1 MRKHELAWDGS
12 NVCVETLEA
21 RTLMA
26 ADTVLEWNEVAVE
39 ATRVARLSP
48 NAQTRALA
56 MVHGAV
62 FDAVNG
68 IERGYAPYLVERQAP
83 RWASEEAAAAVA
95 AHGVLVSLMPAQ
107 QAMLDAALTSSL
119 AKVPD
124 GCAEDA
130 GVAFG
135 QLVTESMLAARQDDG
150 STDVVTYVP
159 GTGPDDWQPTP
170 PAFAPAALPQW
181 ATVEPFGIS
190 SPDQFRADPPPSLD
204 SPAFTE
210 AFNQMKEIGASN
222 SATRTAEQTEIA
234 RFWAGPSGTVQ
245 PPGHWNSIAR
255 GVADAQGNSLAQNAR
270 MLALLNIGMA
280 DALIAAWDTK
290 FEYNFVRPVTAI
302 RNADND
308 GNPDTIG
315 DTAWSPL
322 LGTPPHPS
330 YMAAHSTLSAAAAT
344 ILAEFF
350 GNDAIAFTSS
360 AEVTAG
366 GAVITRS
373 FNGFWQA
380 AQEAGASR
388 IYGGIH
394 WSFDN
399 QAGLQAGRSVGEFI
413 GDNLLRPRGNTA
425 PGGDH
430 PDIGAAPQNVLIGA
444 APQSVLISALP
455 GRSDSNSLFSD
466 APDGDVFR

>member
-1 MRKHELAWDGS
+1 MRKHKRTSDGS
-12 NVCVETLEA
+12 SACVETLET
-21 RTLMA
+21 RTLMS
-26 ADTVLEWNEVAVE
+26 ADTVLAWNEVAVE

-48 NAQTRALA
+48 NAQTRVLA

-68 IERGYAPYLVERQAP
+68 IEGGYDPYLVQRHAP

-95 AHGVLVSLMPAQ
+95 AHNVLVALLPAQ
-107 QAMLDAALTSSL
+107 QATLDAALASSL
-119 AKVPD
+119 AAVPD
-124 GCAEDA
+124 GRAEDA
-130 GVAFG
+130 GADFGKLVADR
-135 QLVTESMLAARQDDG
+135 MLAERADDG
-150 STDVVTYVP
+150 SADVVTYVP

-181 ATVEPFGIS
+181 ATVEPFGIR

-204 SPAFTE
+204 SPAFTQ
-210 AFNQMKEIGASN
+210 AFNQIKAIGAAS
-222 SATRTAEQTEIA
+222 STTRTAEQTDIA

-245 PPGHWNSIAR
+245 PPGHWNGIAR

-270 MLALLNIGMA
+270 MFALLNIGMA
-280 DALIAAWDTK
+280 DALITAWDSK

-308 GNPDTIG
+308 GNPDTAA
-315 DTAWSPL
+315 DPAWSPL
-322 LGTPPHPS
+322 LTTPGHPS
-330 YMAAHSTLSAAAAT
+330 YMAAHSSLSATAAT
-344 ILAEFF
+344 VLAEFF
-350 GNDAIAFTSS
+350 GNDAIPFTSS
-360 AEVTAG
+360 AEVAAG

-380 AQEAGASR
+380 AEEAGASR

-399 QAGLQAGRSVGEFI
+399 QAGLQAGHSIGEFVA
-413 GDNLLRPRGNTA
+413 DNLLQPRGNSA
-425 PGGDH
+425 HDGDH
-430 PDIGAAPQNVLIGA
+430 PDVGAAPQRAL
-444 APQSVLISALP
+444 SSALP
-455 GRSDSNSLFSD
+455 SASVADSLFSD
-466 APDGDVFR
+466 AADDDLLV

>member
-1 MRKHELAWDGS
+1 MRKHELASDGS

-62 FDAVNG
+62 FNAVNG
-68 IERGYAPYLVERQAP
+68 IERGYAPYLVERHAP

-107 QAMLDAALTSSL
+107 QAVFDAALTSSL

-124 GCAEDA
+124 GRAEDA

-135 QLVTESMLAARQDDG
+135 KLVAESMLAARQDDG

-190 SPDQFRADPPPSLD
+190 SPDQFRAEPPPSLT
-204 SPAFTE
+204 SPEFTQ
-210 AFNQMKEIGASN
+210 AFNQMKAIGAATGS
-222 SATRTAEQTEIA
+222 TRTAEQTDIA

-255 GVADAQGNSLAQNAR
+255 GVADAQHNTLEQNAR
-270 MLALLNIGMA
+270 MFALLNIGMA
-280 DALIAAWDTK
+280 DALITAWDSK
-290 FEYNFVRPVTAI
+290 FEYSFVRPVTAI
-302 RNADND
+302 RNAEND
-308 GNPDTIG
+308 GNPDTVA
-315 DTAWSPL
+315 DAAWSPL
-322 LGTPPHPS
+322 LTTPPHPS
-330 YMAAHSTLSAAAAT
+330 YMAAHSAVSATAAT
-344 ILAEFF
+344 VLAEFF

-360 AEVTAG
+360 AEIAAG
-366 GAVITRS
+366 GPVITRS
-373 FNGFWQA
+373 FDSFSDA

-399 QAGLQAGRSVGEFI
+399 QAGLQAGRSVGEFVA
-413 GDNLLRPRGNTA
+413 DNLLRPRGNTA
-425 PGGDH
+425 LDGDH
-430 PDIGAAPQNVLIGA
+430 PGADAV
-444 APQSVLISALP
+444 PQSVP
-455 GRSDSNSLFSD
+455 GGAVPGEKDSNSLFSD
-466 APDGDVFR
+466 SLVDDVLA

>member
-1 MRKHELAWDGS
+1 MRKHERAWGGQS
-12 NVCVETLEA
+12 ACVETLEA

-26 ADTVLEWNEVAVE
+26 ADMVLEWNEVAVE

-68 IERGYAPYLVERQAP
+68 IERDYAPYLVNRHAP

-95 AHGVLVSLMPAQ
+95 AHGVLVGLIPAQ
-107 QAMLDAALTSSL
+107 QATLDAALASSL
-119 AKVPD
+119 AAVPD
-124 GCAEDA
+124 GPAEDA

-135 QLVTESMLAARQDDG
+135 KLVADCMLAERADDG

-170 PAFAPAALPQW
+170 PGFAAAALPQW
-181 ATVEPFGIS
+181 ATVEPFGIT
-190 SPDQFRADPPPSLD
+190 SPDQFRADPPPALD
-204 SPAFTE
+204 SPAFTQ
-210 AFNQMKEIGASN
+210 AFNQIKAIGKAD
-222 SATRTAEQTEIA
+222 ADITGGRAAEQTEIA

-255 GVADAQGNSLAQNAR
+255 DVADAQDNSLAQNAR
-270 MLALLNIGMA
+270 MFAMLNIGMA
-280 DALIAAWDTK
+280 DALITAWDTK
-290 FEYNFVRPVTAI
+290 YEYSFVRPVTAI

-308 GNPDTIG
+308 GNPDTVA
-315 DTAWSPL
+315 DPAWSPL
-322 LGTPPHPS
+322 LTTPGHPS
-330 YMAAHSTLSAAAAT
+330 YMAAHSAVSATAAT
-344 ILAEFF
+344 VLAEFF
-350 GNDAIAFTSS
+350 GNDAIAFSSS
-360 AEVTAG
+360 AEVSVG
-366 GAVITRS
+366 GAVLTRS
-373 FNGFWQA
+373 FNSFSQA

-399 QAGLQAGRSVGEFI
+399 EAGLEAGHSIGEFI
-413 GDNLLRPRGNTA
+413 SDNLLGPRGNSGNA
-425 PGGDH
+425 GDIPGGV
-430 PDIGAAPQNVLIGA
+430 AAPQRALG
-444 APQSVLISALP
+444 SALP
-455 GRSDSNSLFSD
+455 SRSDAHWFFSD
-466 APDGDVFR
+466 AADDDLLD

>member
-1 MRKHELAWDGS
+1 MRKHERAWGGS
-12 NVCVETLEA
+12 SACVETLEA

-26 ADTVLEWNEVAVE
+26 GDTVLAWNEVAVE

-68 IERGYAPYLVERQAP
+68 IERDYAPYLVNRHAP

-95 AHGVLVSLMPAQ
+95 AHGVLVRLMPAAQ
-107 QAMLDAALTSSL
+107 QATLDAALASSL
-119 AKVPD
+119 AAVPD
-124 GCAEDA
+124 DSAEDA

-135 QLVTESMLAARQDDG
+135 KLVADRMLAERADDG

-181 ATVEPFGIS
+181 ATVEPFGIT

-204 SPAFTE
+204 SPEFTQ
-210 AFNQMKEIGASN
+210 AFNQIKALGVAEN
-222 SATRTAEQTEIA
+222 STRTDEQTEIA
-234 RFWAGPSGTVQ
+234 RYWAGPSGTVQ

-255 GVADAQGNSLAQNAR
+255 DVADAQGNSLAQNAR

-280 DALIAAWDTK
+280 DALITAWDSK

-308 GNPDTIG
+308 GNPDTAA
-315 DTAWSPL
+315 DPTWSPL
-322 LGTPPHPS
+322 LTTPGHPS
-330 YMAAHSTLSAAAAT
+330 YMAAHSSLSATAAT
-344 ILAEFF
+344 ILAEFY
-350 GNDAIAFTSS
+350 GTDAIAFTSS
-360 AEVTAG
+360 AEIAAG

-380 AQEAGASR
+380 
-388 IYGGIH
+388 
-394 WSFDN
+394 
-399 QAGLQAGRSVGEFI
+399 
-413 GDNLLRPRGNTA
+413 
-425 PGGDH
+425 
-430 PDIGAAPQNVLIGA
+430 
-444 APQSVLISALP
+444 
-455 GRSDSNSLFSD
+455 
-466 APDGDVFR
+466 